1 MFTPLCCCFPGALWS
16 GSVGVMQLLQS
27 QQVAGVW
34 MQWKTG
40 ESVWDGIDKRN
51 TGIYTPP
58 HLFGFCSL
66 WQSLPSLVHLCLY
79 AKMIKSVMIT
89 FLGILCFFLFLFCE
103 DSFRAS
109 EDLISILVIAGAFD
123 NLFFSS
129 LDYSF
134 SVLFVSSF
142 WQLHPQFW
150 IILDFYC

>member
-1 MFTPLCCCFPGALWS
+1 MPVFSWSSVLWQR
-16 GSVGVMQLLQS
+16 GSN
-27 QQVAGVW
+27 AEP
-34 MQWKTG
+34 TG
-40 ESVWDGIDKRN
+40 CRGLHAVVKRRMCLAWHRQEEYRN
-51 TGIYTPP
+51 IHP
-58 HLFGFCSL
+58 HLSGFCSL
-66 WQSLPSLVHLCLY
+66 WQSLLSLVHLCLY

-89 FLGILCFFLFLFCE
+89 FLGFLCFFLFLFCKE
-103 DSFRAS
+103 SFRAS